1 MTEDHIIQ
9 LIRKG
14 NPEAYRALVERYQDM
29 VFTLCSRVLSD
40 SFEAEE
46 AAQETFIKAYQAL
59 NRFRGQCKFSTWLYR
74 IAYNTALS
82 RTRKKRFTH
91 QLDEATYEVE
101 NAEEAFHGLDAL
113 ATKER
118 TAYLHLGLKR
128 LPPEDCLLLS
138 LYYLEEKELDELA
151 EISGLEKGTVKVR
164 IHRAKK
170 KLYQL
175 LCHLVKGEAKEQ
187 L

>member
-1 MTEDHIIQ
+1 MTDENLIQ
-9 LIRKG
+9 LIRTG
-14 NPEAYRALVERYQDM
+14 NSGAYRALVERYQDL
-29 VFTLCSRVLSD
+29 VFTLCSRVLND

-74 IAYNTALS
+74 IAYNTAIS
-82 RTRKKRFTH
+82 RTRKKKNTYK
-91 QLDEATYEVE
+91 LNEATYEVE
-101 NAEEAFHGLDAL
+101 NTEEAFHGLDAL
-113 ATKER
+113 ASSERKE
-118 TAYLHLGLKR
+118 YLHLALQQLG
-128 LPPEDCLLLS
+128 PEDCLLVS
-138 LYYLEEKELDELA
+138 LYFLEEKDLDELA
-151 EISGLEKGTVKVR
+151 KISGMEKGTVKVR

-170 KLYQL
+170 KLYQH